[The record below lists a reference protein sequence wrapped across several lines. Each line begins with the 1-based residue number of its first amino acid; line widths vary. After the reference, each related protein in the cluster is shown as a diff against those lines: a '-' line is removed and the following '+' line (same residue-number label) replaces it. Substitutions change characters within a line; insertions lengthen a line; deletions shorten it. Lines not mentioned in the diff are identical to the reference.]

1 MLMPEKIDPTLL
13 APCGL
18 DCAVCSRHVHSKI
31 PCPGCRARLSEPDV
45 YRRKCIMRACTA
57 EQGIE
62 HCGQCKTAPCKRLK
76 AFEKRYFEGYGVS
89 PLSDARFAAQF
100 GAEALLERH
109 RQTYACPDCGGV
121 IDLHFGRCSACGR
134 QFPLGKGR
142 NVSD

>member
-1 MLMPEKIDPTLL
+1 MRMPEEMDGSLL

-18 DCAVCSRHVHSKI
+18 NCGVCSRHVSRKN
-31 PCPGCRARLSEPDV
+31 PCPGCRARLGEPDV
-45 YRRKCIMRACTA
+45 YRRKCVMRACTA

-89 PLSDARFAAQF
+89 PLSDARFAARF
-100 GAEALLERH
+100 GTEELLK
-109 RQTYACPDCGGV
+109 RQRQIYTCPDCGGV

-142 NVSD
+142 NEPR